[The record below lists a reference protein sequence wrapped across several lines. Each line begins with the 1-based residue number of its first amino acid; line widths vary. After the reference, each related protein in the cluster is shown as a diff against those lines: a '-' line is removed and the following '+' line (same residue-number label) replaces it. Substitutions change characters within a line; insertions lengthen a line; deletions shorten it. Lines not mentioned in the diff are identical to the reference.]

1 MSARG
6 RSPPPRVRVT
16 FSVMHLPLQ
25 MGNLVEDAVAFFN
38 PNKTSSRAA
47 GGSVRVF
54 NLYRYVCVYT
64 QNTHTGPCRLR
75 GACDVLPL
83 ALLLVSAGRTGV
95 AAVHTAH
102 YGILRLRHRCVRAGR
117 KGQSCTGVCVCV
129 RACVRACVGSYV
141 RASKRVSVHE
151 CMHVLQYT
159 VWGV

>member
-83 ALLLVSAGRTGV
+83 APPLGLCRQDWRGSSA
-95 AAVHTAH
+95 
-102 YGILRLRHRCVRAGR
+102 HRPLWYPASETQMRACGAQGTKLHR
-117 KGQSCTGVCVCV
+117 RVCL
-129 RACVRACVGSYV
+129 RACVRACVRGFV
-141 RASKRVSVHE
+141 RACEQASERA
-151 CMHVLQYT
+151 
-159 VWGV
+159 

>member
-1 MSARG
+1 MY
-6 RSPPPRVRVT
+6 VCT
-16 FSVMHLPLQ
+16 HKTHT
-25 MGNLVEDAVAFFN
+25 LVLVGSEALV
-38 PNKTSSRAA
+38 TSSR
-47 GGSVRVF
+47 S
-54 NLYRYVCVYT
+54 
-64 QNTHTGPCRLR
+64 P
-75 GACDVLPL
+75 
-83 ALLLVSAGRTGV
+83 LLLVSAGRTGV